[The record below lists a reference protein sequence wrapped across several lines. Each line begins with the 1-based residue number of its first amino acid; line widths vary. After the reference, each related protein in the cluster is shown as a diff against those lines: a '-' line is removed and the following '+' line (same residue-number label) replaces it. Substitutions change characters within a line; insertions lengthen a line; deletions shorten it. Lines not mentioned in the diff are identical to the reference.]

1 MTQEKRRQL
10 GEERLS
16 HQVEIQSR
24 QIERVF
30 SQHQVA
36 ARVEDGTVRRN
47 AIQFNLQTQLS
58 AGWDR
63 LRAMTEDLVAALRV
77 TDVRLQ
83 RVEGRW
89 QLQVARPEEPAV
101 PLLDL
106 LALLGE
112 APPATAVLGLTELGA
127 PMLAALNT
135 EEAAHMLIAG
145 DRNAG
150 KTVLLRSIAT
160 SLALSNPQRDLQLLV
175 LSGVEGHGRELLQPL
190 SYLPHMLADV
200 ITTPE
205 ESEMVLTFLA
215 DEIAYRQEQRICE
228 PRIVV
233 LIDQIVALFEQ
244 VDVAARTAV
253 QRVAQ
258 RGAAVGIHLVVS
270 TRRPTD
276 ELLDAALRL
285 CLPLRVVGRT
295 EDARAARVAADGVD
309 VQAGYLLGEGD
320 FVACMGSQLEHFQAA
335 YIGDYDLHL
344 ALGKLHRKRYILL
357 ARPFNPR
364 LQLAPVTP
372 GADEDAWTW
381 ADPPAVGPESRPQ
394 AVSEPEPETRKTAQD
409 DAPTPPVSPAGAAP
423 PANARKATG
432 RSQGSQRRPVEPDD
446 ADDLIPFE

>member
-30 SQHQVA
+30 SQHQVT
-36 ARVEDGTVRRN
+36 ARVENGTVQQH

-58 AGWDR
+58 AGWER
-63 LRAMTEDLVAALRV
+63 LRAMTEDLMAALRV
-77 TDVRLQ
+77 TDLRLQ

-106 LALLGE
+106 LALLDE
-112 APPATAVLGLTELGA
+112 VPPATAVLGLTELGT
-127 PMLAALNT
+127 PMLADLSS
-135 EEAAHMLIAG
+135 EATAHVLIAG
-145 DRNAG
+145 DHAAG
-150 KTVLLRSIAT
+150 KTVLLRSIAIT
-160 SLALSNPQRDLQLLV
+160 LALGNPQRDLQLLV
-175 LSGVEGHGRELLQPL
+175 VTGGESHGRELLQPL

-200 ITTPE
+200 IAMRDE
-205 ESEMVLTFLA
+205 AEMALTFLA
-215 DEIAYRQEQRICE
+215 DEMAYREEQGIRE

-233 LIDQIVALFEQ
+233 LIDEVVALFEQ
-244 VDVAARTAV
+244 VSEAARTAV

-270 TRRPTD
+270 TRRPTH

-285 CLPLRVVGRT
+285 CLPLRVVGRMA
-295 EDARAARVAADGVD
+295 DARAARVAADSGD

-320 FVACMGSQLEHFQAA
+320 FVACTGSRTDHFQAA

-344 ALGKLHRKRYILL
+344 ILAKLRRRRHVLL

-364 LQLAPVTP
+364 LQLAPAAGDVDAEMAFEVESAGAEPEMYVSQARTP
-372 GADEDAWTW
+372 AVPDPEASGSTAAQAPSVRRTTTSRPPSPSSPGLRPVVPDPDED
-381 ADPPAVGPESRPQ
+381 
-394 AVSEPEPETRKTAQD
+394 
-409 DAPTPPVSPAGAAP
+409 
-423 PANARKATG
+423 
-432 RSQGSQRRPVEPDD
+432 
-446 ADDLIPFE
+446 DDLIPFE